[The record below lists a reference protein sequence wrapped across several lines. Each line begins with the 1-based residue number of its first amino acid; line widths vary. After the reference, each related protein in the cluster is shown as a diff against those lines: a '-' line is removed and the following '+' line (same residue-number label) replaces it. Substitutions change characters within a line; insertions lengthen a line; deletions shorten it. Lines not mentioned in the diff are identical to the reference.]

1 MGGSAYAGAALHR
14 RSPNEESSASFKFVC
29 QFLQDVL
36 KGRLQCGVT
45 SWPFNY
51 EVTSPFETFG
61 RLAAWQIS
69 HCDLRLQSRLG
80 LDQVFSISLFLADYW
95 QLVWSILW
103 ASIVPERL
111 PAR

>member
-1 MGGSAYAGAALHR
+1 MDGSVTGDSACAEAASHG
-14 RSPNEESSASFKFVC
+14 RSPNEESSASVNPVC

-36 KGRLQCGVT
+36 KGWSQCGVT
-45 SWPFNY
+45 AWSFNY

-80 LDQVFSISLFLADYW
+80 LEQVFSISLFLADY
-95 QLVWSILW
+95 
-103 ASIVPERL
+103 
-111 PAR
+111 